1 MSDAVATKKIPVS
14 PIGRVSFHALYE
26 PDAMEE
32 KQEKKYGVTLI
43 FPKTAIND
51 PAFKAMIEAAE
62 AACQAEFKCG
72 LKGGPGKKIK
82 SPFHDGATKSHLDG
96 YGDEFIFCRFSGR
109 IQPAV
114 VGPNK
119 QPIAPDVRP
128 EAGGVY
134 NGCYGRVSYNVYTYN
149 KVNNGVGLGL
159 LNFQKTG
166 DGELFGFGGSDPD
179 EDFDVV
185 EGSAAGDN
193 EVGDI
198 L

>member
-1 MSDAVATKKIPVS
+1 MSDATKKVPVS

-43 FPKTAIND
+43 FPKSAVAND
-51 PAFKAMIEAAE
+51 PAFKAMVQAAE
-62 AACQAEFKCG
+62 AACQAEFKCS

-96 YGDEFIFCRFSGR
+96 YGDEFVFVRFSGR

-119 QPIAPDVRP
+119 QPISPETRP
-128 EAGGVY
+128 EQGGVY
-134 NGCYGRVSYNVYTYN
+134 NGCYGRVSYNVYTYS

-166 DGELFGFGGSDPD
+166 DGEAFGFGGSNPD

-185 EGSAAGDN
+185 EGDSSDN
-193 EVGDI
+193 DVND
-198 L
+198 LL

>member
-1 MSDAVATKKIPVS
+1 MNLPCQRVVAKIEWHAGTEYAGEGLPS
-14 PIGRVSFHALYE
+14 P
-26 PDAMEE
+26 
-32 KQEKKYGVTLI
+32 
-43 FPKTAIND
+43 
-51 PAFKAMIEAAE
+51 
-62 AACQAEFKCG
+62 
-72 LKGGPGKKIK
+72 
-82 SPFHDGATKSHLDG
+82 
-96 YGDEFIFCRFSGR
+96 GDEFIFCRFSGR

-185 EGSAAGDN
+185 EGSTAGDN
-193 EVGDI
+193 EVSDI